1 MAVVRKRNE
10 EIKDLVS
17 VERSEAIRHQMDIIQ
32 AWKPQHE
39 MWAIRNSPAILGGMT
54 ALSCIFING
63 HFRKKLRLFN
73 YGKMSSY
80 LPTVVIPSITGALV
94 HVNVSSIT
102 CMQGSYKTTK
112 MTNKNLTQYSS
123 FNLNV
128 LQTVQSDLLLREVAC
143 PVCIEMRSAFLQ
155 TVVSVVYPLLL
166 APLANLGLASK
177 YKTFIVP
184 NLFSNSGRM
193 MAFHTWW
200 KFTKP
205 ISNKLLGIVLLQGLA
220 ASALTIAQ
228 LNTVAKVD
236 MKFAELLAEE
246 EN

>member
-17 VERSEAIRHQMDIIQ
+17 VERSEAIRHQMEIIH

-39 MWAIRNSPAILGGMT
+39 MWSIRNSPAILGGMT

-80 LPTVVIPSITGALV
+80 LPTVVIPSITGALAHV
-94 HVNVSSIT
+94 H
-102 CMQGSYKTTK
+102 
-112 MTNKNLTQYSS
+112 
-123 FNLNV
+123 
-128 LQTVQSDLLLREVAC
+128 TVQSDLLLREVAC

-155 TVVSVVYPLLL
+155 SVVSVVYPLLL

-177 YKTFIVP
+177 YKTSIVP
-184 NLFSNSGRM
+184 NLFSDSGRL
-193 MAFHTWW
+193 MAFQTWW

-246 EN
+246 ENE